1 MSYIVAGAALVQAGV
16 GIYNSV
22 QANSAAETALGEAE
36 LAREQLEARM
46 QEYEQMDIVNPY
58 QDMQNLMTNQYKGME
73 NVYEDMT
80 VNRQA
85 AEFEAQKAAQS
96 QANIMQQMR
105 TSAGG
110 SGIAALAQSLAN
122 AGALQAQQAAVSIA
136 DQEQSNQ
143 KLAMGE
149 AARIQDAIL
158 SREGEMQAEDIRIRD
173 LVTEG
178 EIMRRQ
184 AEFDRLQSLMALSAG
199 DVANWNAMAAGA
211 QAQGQAS
218 LEMGMEGAGDFATAG
233 AEAGWG

>member
-16 GIYNSV
+16 GIYNSI
-22 QANSAAETALGEAE
+22 QSNNAAETALAEAE
-36 LAREQLEARM
+36 KAREQLNERI

-58 QDMQNLMTNQYKGME
+58 EDMQNLMTNQYKGME

-85 AEFEAQKAAQS
+85 AEFESQKAAQS

-136 DQEQSNQ
+136 DQEQANQ
-143 KLAMGE
+143 KLAMAE

-158 SREGEMQAEDIRIRD
+158 GREGEIQAEDIRVRD
-173 LVTEG
+173 LITEG
-178 EIMRRQ
+178 EIMRQ
-184 AEFDRLQSLMALSAG
+184 QGEFDRMQSLMALSAG
-199 DVANWNAMAAGA
+199 DVANWQAMAAWA

-218 LEMGMEGAGDFATAG
+218 LEMGMEGAGNFAAAG
-233 AEAGWG
+233 ADAGWW

>member
-233 AEAGWG
+233 ADAGWW

>member
-1 MSYIVAGAALVQAGV
+1 MSYLVAGAALVQAGV
-16 GIYNSV
+16 GIYNSI
-22 QANSAAETALGEAE
+22 QANNAAEEALEEAE
-36 LAREQLEARM
+36 KAREQLNARI

-58 QDMQNLMTNQYKGME
+58 EDMQNLMTNHYKGME

-85 AEFEAQKAAQS
+85 AEFESQKAAQS

-122 AGALQAQQAAVSIA
+122 AGALQAQQASVSIA
-136 DQEQSNQ
+136 DQEQANQ

-158 SREGEMQAEDIRIRD
+158 GREGEMQAEDIRIRD

-178 EIMRRQ
+178 EIMRQ
-184 AEFDRLQSLMALSAG
+184 QGEFERMQSLMALSAG
-199 DVANWNAMAAGA
+199 DVANWQAMAAGA
-211 QAQGQAS
+211 QGQAAA
-218 LEMGMEGAGDFATAG
+218 GMEMAMEGGADFAAWH
-233 AEAGWG
+233 AAQ

>member
-16 GIYNSV
+16 GIYNSI
-22 QANSAAETALGEAE
+22 QSNNAAETALAEAE
-36 LAREQLEARM
+36 KAREQLNARI

-58 QDMQNLMTNQYKGME
+58 EDMQNLMTNQYKGME

-85 AEFEAQKAAQS
+85 AEFESQKAAQS

-136 DQEQSNQ
+136 DQEQANQ

-158 SREGEMQAEDIRIRD
+158 GREGEIQAEDIRVRD
-173 LVTEG
+173 LITEG
-178 EIMRRQ
+178 EIMRQ
-184 AEFDRLQSLMALSAG
+184 QGEFDRMQSLMALSAG
-199 DVANWNAMAAGA
+199 DVANWQAMAAGA

-218 LEMGMEGAGDFATAG
+218 LEMGMEGAGDFAAAG
-233 AEAGWG
+233 ADAGWW

>member
-1 MSYIVAGAALVQAGV
+1 MSYVVAGAAIVTAGV
-16 GIYNSV
+16 GIYNSI
-22 QANSAAETALGEAE
+22 QANSAAETALGEANT
-36 LAREQLEARM
+36 ARERLDARI

-58 QDMQNLMTNQYKGME
+58 KDMQNLMTNQWAGMQ

-122 AGALQAQQAAVSIA
+122 AGALQAQQAAVSIGE
-136 DQEQSNQ
+136 QEQAQQ

-149 AARIQDAIL
+149 AARIQDLIL
-158 SREGEMQAEDIRIRD
+158 GRKGEMQAEDIRIQD
-173 LVTEG
+173 LIIEG
-178 EIMRRQ
+178 DIMKRQ
-184 AEFDRLQSLMALSAG
+184 AEFDRLQSLMALGAG
-199 DVANWNAMAAGA
+199 DVANWQAMAAA
-211 QAQGQAS
+211 AQGQSQA
-218 LEMGMEGAGDFATAG
+218 GMEMAMEGTSDFATHG
-233 AEAGWG
+233 ADEGWG